1 MRDHPTKMSPVG
13 RSRAA
18 TVENN
23 RKSKVSSMHLN
34 NHALT
39 GKVNFLGGV
48 DKDKVE
54 QITVHF
60 VNSSD
65 ISRYTPMDGTFVD
78 ELTVNV
84 DLETTSKIL
93 IPRILKSLEMPSI
106 CRDIFSLYVYWDDL
120 PPRPLGPN
128 ELVLPALVWQNPLK
142 RR

>member
-1 MRDHPTKMSPVG
+1 MRDRPTKMSPVG

-84 DLETTSKIL
+84 DLETTPKIL
-93 IPRILKSLEMPSI
+93 IPRT
-106 CRDIFSLYVYWDDL
+106 
-120 PPRPLGPN
+120 
-128 ELVLPALVWQNPLK
+128 
-142 RR
+142 